1 MQRESHSAAC
11 ECDQLAQVFQN
22 DGPDILGENYCQ
34 QNTEAQW
41 SNQGATTRSAVRK
54 RSHPQSVGKSHLDVA
69 CTQREGCSVGPAALS
84 SGGGG
89 KARGKRG
96 GRPDG
101 LLGVSPGNAP
111 GARL

>member
-22 DGPDILGENYCQ
+22 YGPDILGENYCQ

-69 CTQREGCSVGPAALS
+69 FTQREGWSAALS

-111 GARL
+111 GGRL